1 MTNKELFKQAI
12 AEAKT
17 IREAALVNAKAA
29 LEETL
34 TPHLQS
40 MLASKL
46 EEMAKDEDEIKE
58 EIEEVETF
66 HEENMEEELNL
77 DEFLA
82 ELELEEGSDEEI
94 DEVTGASG
102 GYDPS
107 NAAGAGLENIINGI
121 KSLIKKGGPMAKK
134 AYAELE
140 KLGAAAASG
149 MREGM
154 EEIDEM
160 TGASSGYD
168 PSNAAGAG
176 LENLINSI
184 KALIKKGGPLA
195 KKAYAELEKLG
206 AGAAAGMR
214 EGKEETEEEMEDE
227 TSEEEMSVADLS
239 IEDLK
244 DIIKDIVDSELG
256 AEEGTEDEEEMM
268 DDDAVEL
275 DGTEE
280 ESEESEDEINLEEL
294 LAELDALDENEAT
307 EDVVDEAKKAKKDEK
322 ELDEAIA
329 TIETLR
335 NELNEVNLLNA
346 KLLYVNKIFK
356 AKNLSEDNKIKV
368 INAFDKA
375 STPNEAKLVF
385 EALNESLEAKE
396 SSKGM
401 VKEGIIKGF
410 ASKPAGN
417 APSKQIVE
425 TNEQISR
432 FQKLAGITKY

>member
-66 HEENMEEELNL
+66 NEENMEEELNL

-94 DEVTGASG
+94 DEVTGAS
-102 GYDPS
+102 
-107 NAAGAGLENIINGI
+107 
-121 KSLIKKGGPMAKK
+121 
-134 AYAELE
+134 
-140 KLGAAAASG
+140 
-149 MREGM
+149 
-154 EEIDEM
+154 
-160 TGASSGYD
+160 SGYD

-176 LENLINSI
+176 LENLINGI
-184 KALIKKGGPLA
+184 KSLIKKGGPLA

-256 AEEGTEDEEEMM
+256 AEEGAEDEEEMM
-268 DDDAVEL
+268 GDDAVEL

-280 ESEESEDEINLEEL
+280 EVESSEDEINLEEL

>member
-58 EIEEVETF
+58 EIEEVETS

-82 ELELEEGSDEEI
+82 ELELEEGSEEEI
-94 DEVTGASG
+94 DEV
-102 GYDPS
+102 
-107 NAAGAGLENIINGI
+107 
-121 KSLIKKGGPMAKK
+121 
-134 AYAELE
+134 
-140 KLGAAAASG
+140 
-149 MREGM
+149 
-154 EEIDEM
+154 

-176 LENLINSI
+176 LENLINGI
-184 KALIKKGGPLA
+184 KSLIKKGGPLA

-214 EGKEETEEEMEDE
+214 EGKEETEEETEEE

-256 AEEGTEDEEEMM
+256 AEEGAEDEEEMM

-280 ESEESEDEINLEEL
+280 EVESSEDEINLEEL

-307 EDVVDEAKKAKKDEK
+307 EDVVDEAKKKKEDDKDEMK
-322 ELDEAIA
+322 EAVD

-375 STPNEAKLVF
+375 TTPNEAKLVF

>member
-58 EIEEVETF
+58 EIEEVETS

-94 DEVTGASG
+94 EEVTGASG

-107 NAAGAGLENIINGI
+107 NAAGAGLENLINGI
-121 KSLIKKGGPMAKK
+121 KS
-134 AYAELE
+134 
-140 KLGAAAASG
+140 
-149 MREGM
+149 
-154 EEIDEM
+154 
-160 TGASSGYD
+160 
-168 PSNAAGAG
+168 
-176 LENLINSI
+176 
-184 KALIKKGGPLA
+184 LIKKGGPLA

-214 EGKEETEEEMEDE
+214 EGKEETEEETEDE
-227 TSEEEMSVADLS
+227 MSDEETSVADLS

-256 AEEGTEDEEEMM
+256 AEGAEDEEEMM
-268 DDDAVEL
+268 DDDTVEL

-280 ESEESEDEINLEEL
+280 PEASEDEINLEEL

-307 EDVVDEAKKAKKDEK
+307 EDVVDEAKKKKEDDKDEMK
-322 ELDEAIA
+322 EAVD

-375 STPNEAKLVF
+375 TTPNEAKLVF

-396 SSKGM
+396 TSKSV

>member
-66 HEENMEEELNL
+66 NEENMEEELNL

-94 DEVTGASG
+94 DEVTGAS
-102 GYDPS
+102 
-107 NAAGAGLENIINGI
+107 
-121 KSLIKKGGPMAKK
+121 
-134 AYAELE
+134 
-140 KLGAAAASG
+140 
-149 MREGM
+149 
-154 EEIDEM
+154 
-160 TGASSGYD
+160 SGYD

-176 LENLINSI
+176 LENLINGI
-184 KALIKKGGPLA
+184 KSLIKKGGPLA

-256 AEEGTEDEEEMM
+256 AEEGAEDEEEMM
-268 DDDAVEL
+268 ADDAVEL

-280 ESEESEDEINLEEL
+280 EVESSEDEINLEEL

-322 ELDEAIA
+322 ELDEAVA
-329 TIETLR
+329 TIKTLR

-396 SSKGM
+396 TSKGM

>member
-46 EEMAKDEDEIKE
+46 EEMAKDEDEEPMKEMQDADTEKGEELKE
-58 EIEEVETF
+58 EEISLDEEF
-66 HEENMEEELNL
+66 NL

-82 ELELEEGSDEEI
+82 ELELEEGSDDEINEAKEE
-94 DEVTGASG
+94 
-102 GYDPS
+102 
-107 NAAGAGLENIINGI
+107 
-121 KSLIKKGGPMAKK
+121 
-134 AYAELE
+134 
-140 KLGAAAASG
+140 
-149 MREGM
+149 
-154 EEIDEM
+154 EESE
-160 TGASSGYD
+160 
-168 PSNAAGAG
+168 
-176 LENLINSI
+176 
-184 KALIKKGGPLA
+184 
-195 KKAYAELEKLG
+195 
-206 AGAAAGMR
+206 
-214 EGKEETEEEMEDE
+214 EETEEEPTEDE
-227 TSEEEMSVADLS
+227 ESEEGEEEKISVADLS

-244 DIIKDIVDSELG
+244 DIIKDIVDSELD
-256 AEEGTEDEEEMM
+256 AEE
-268 DDDAVEL
+268 A
-275 DGTEE
+275 GTEE
-280 ESEESEDEINLEEL
+280 EENGEEIEMNDAGNSDDSIGLDDAGSEDEINLEEL
-294 LAELDALDENEAT
+294 LAELDALDEEKSE
-307 EDVVDEAKKAKKDEK
+307 EDENMQYEAKKAKKDEK

-375 STPNEAKLVF
+375 TTPNEAKLVF

-396 SSKGM
+396 SSKSI

-425 TNEQISR
+425 INEHMAR
-432 FQKLAGITKY
+432 MQKLAGITKY

>member
-46 EEMAKDEDEIKE
+46 EEMAKDEDEVKE
-58 EIEEVETF
+58 EIEEVETS

-107 NAAGAGLENIINGI
+107 RAAGAGLENIINGI

-149 MREGM
+149 MREG
-154 EEIDEM
+154 
-160 TGASSGYD
+160 
-168 PSNAAGAG
+168 
-176 LENLINSI
+176 
-184 KALIKKGGPLA
+184 
-195 KKAYAELEKLG
+195 
-206 AGAAAGMR
+206 
-214 EGKEETEEEMEDE
+214 KEETEEETEEMP
-227 TSEEEMSVADLS
+227 EEETSVADLS

-244 DIIKDIVDSELG
+244 DIIKDIVDSEL
-256 AEEGTEDEEEMM
+256 EGGEGEAGEEEEMM
-268 DDDAVEL
+268 GDDAVEL

-280 ESEESEDEINLEEL
+280 PETSEDEINLEEL
-294 LAELDALDENEAT
+294 LAELDALDTNEAT

-335 NELNEVNLLNA
+335 TELNEVNLLNA

-375 STPNEAKLVF
+375 TTPNEAKLVF

-396 SSKGM
+396 TSKGM

>member
-46 EEMAKDEDEIKE
+46 EEMAKDDDEIKE
-58 EIEEVETF
+58 EIEEVETS

-121 KSLIKKGGPMAKK
+121 KSLIKKGGPLAKK

-140 KLGAAAASG
+140 KLGAGAAAG

-176 LENLINSI
+176 LENLINGI
-184 KALIKKGGPLA
+184 KALIKKGGPMA

-214 EGKEETEEEMEDE
+214 EGNEETEEEMEDE
-227 TSEEEMSVADLS
+227 ESEESMSVADLS

-256 AEEGTEDEEEMM
+256 AEGAEDEEMM

-275 DGTEE
+275 DGEE
-280 ESEESEDEINLEEL
+280 EPETSEEDEINLEEL
-294 LAELDALDENEAT
+294 LAELDALDKNEVD
-307 EDVVDEAKKAKKDEK
+307 EDAVYEAKKVKKDEK

-335 NELNEVNLLNA
+335 TELNEINLLNA

-368 INAFDKA
+368 INAFDRA
-375 STPNEAKLVF
+375 TTPNEAKLVF

-396 SSKGM
+396 SSKSI

-417 APSKQIVE
+417 SPSKQIVE
-425 TNEQISR
+425 TNDQISR

>member
-58 EIEEVETF
+58 EIEEVETS
-66 HEENMEEELNL
+66 HEESMEEELNL

-121 KSLIKKGGPMAKK
+121 KSLIKKGGP
-134 AYAELE
+134 
-140 KLGAAAASG
+140 
-149 MREGM
+149 
-154 EEIDEM
+154 
-160 TGASSGYD
+160 
-168 PSNAAGAG
+168 
-176 LENLINSI
+176 
-184 KALIKKGGPLA
+184 LA

-214 EGKEETEEEMEDE
+214 EGKEETEEETEDE
-227 TSEEEMSVADLS
+227 TSEEETSVADLS

-256 AEEGTEDEEEMM
+256 AEGAEDEEEMM
-268 DDDAVEL
+268 GDDAVEL

-280 ESEESEDEINLEEL
+280 EVESSEDEINLEEL

-322 ELDEAIA
+322 ELDEAVA

>member
-58 EIEEVETF
+58 EIEEVETS

-94 DEVTGASG
+94 EEVTGASG

-107 NAAGAGLENIINGI
+107 NAAGAGLENLIDGI
-121 KSLIKKGGPMAKK
+121 KS
-134 AYAELE
+134 
-140 KLGAAAASG
+140 
-149 MREGM
+149 
-154 EEIDEM
+154 
-160 TGASSGYD
+160 
-168 PSNAAGAG
+168 
-176 LENLINSI
+176 
-184 KALIKKGGPLA
+184 LIKKGGPLA

-214 EGKEETEEEMEDE
+214 EGKEETEEETEDE
-227 TSEEEMSVADLS
+227 MSDEETSVADLS

-256 AEEGTEDEEEMM
+256 AEGAEDEEEMM
-268 DDDAVEL
+268 DNDAVEL

-280 ESEESEDEINLEEL
+280 PEASEDEINLEEL

-307 EDVVDEAKKAKKDEK
+307 EDVVDEAKKEDDKDEMK
-322 ELDEAIA
+322 EAVD

-375 STPNEAKLVF
+375 TTPNEAKLVF

-396 SSKGM
+396 TSKSV

>member
-46 EEMAKDEDEIKE
+46 EEMAKDEDEVKE
-58 EIEEVETF
+58 EIEEVETS

-107 NAAGAGLENIINGI
+107 RAAGAGLENIINGI

-149 MREGM
+149 MREG
-154 EEIDEM
+154 
-160 TGASSGYD
+160 
-168 PSNAAGAG
+168 
-176 LENLINSI
+176 
-184 KALIKKGGPLA
+184 
-195 KKAYAELEKLG
+195 
-206 AGAAAGMR
+206 
-214 EGKEETEEEMEDE
+214 KEETEEETEEMP
-227 TSEEEMSVADLS
+227 EEETSVADLS

-244 DIIKDIVDSELG
+244 DIIKDIVDSEL
-256 AEEGTEDEEEMM
+256 EGGEGEAGEEEEMM
-268 DDDAVEL
+268 GDDAVEL

-280 ESEESEDEINLEEL
+280 PETSEDEINLEEL
-294 LAELDALDENEAT
+294 LAELDALDTNEAT

-322 ELDEAIA
+322 ELDEAVA

-375 STPNEAKLVF
+375 TTPNEAKLVF

-396 SSKGM
+396 TSKSM